1 MLNRQQLLVGCIA
14 LLPFVSQA
22 QETNRCVSTAG
33 EMSALYDVYPSHSW
47 AFSLT
52 GTVTWC
58 STGYGFL
65 VLKDGTGSCSLFNIR
80 DKWVRRGDKVVA
92 RGSAHV
98 NSRRDP

>member
-1 MLNRQQLLVGCIA
+1 
-14 LLPFVSQA
+14 
-22 QETNRCVSTAG
+22 
-33 EMSALYDVYPSHSW
+33 MSELYDVYPSHSW
-47 AFSLT
+47 TFSLT

-58 STGYGFL
+58 STSYGFL

-98 NSRRDP
+98 NSRRDRSTR